1 VTSPWR
7 SVAVALVLLGSLS
20 SAVTAR
26 ADGPAD
32 AKARYDKGVAAYT
45 AHDYEAAVTW
55 FKDAYALDPRPE
67 ILFAWAQAER
77 LSGDCT
83 SAIALY
89 RKFLDGHPADV
100 QADAAQAPLE
110 KCERSLAAPVEAP
123 GAIVPATPAA
133 PPPTPAPA
141 PTRSPARPPFY
152 HDTLADVFVGAGVV
166 AAAVGVGLLVTADS
180 PDGATTY
187 ADFQSRHDSA
197 VSRTR
202 AGGIAVA
209 VGAALI
215 AGGVTHWMI
224 WGGPGDAGIAAAG
237 TF

>member
-7 SVAVALVLLGSLS
+7 SVAVALVLASVLS

-32 AKARYDKGVAAYT
+32 AKARYDNGVAAYS

-89 RKFLDGHPADV
+89 RKFLDGHPSDI
-100 QADAAQAPLE
+100 QADAAQVPLQ
-110 KCERSLAAPVEAP
+110 KCERSLAAPAEAP
-123 GAIVPATPAA
+123 GAIAPAPPA
-133 PPPTPAPA
+133 PTPPTPAPSR
-141 PTRSPARPPFY
+141 TRTPFY
-152 HDTLADVFVGAGVV
+152 HDALGDVLFGAGVV

-180 PDGATTY
+180 PDGASTY

-215 AGGVTHWMI
+215 AGGVTHWVI